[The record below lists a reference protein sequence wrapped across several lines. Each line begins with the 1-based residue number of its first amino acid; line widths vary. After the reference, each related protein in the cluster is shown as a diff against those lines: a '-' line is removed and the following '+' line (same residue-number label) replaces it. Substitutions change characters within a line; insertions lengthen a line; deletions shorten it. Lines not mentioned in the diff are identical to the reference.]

1 MVVASPH
8 TVALRENAV
17 SVLRI
22 ALHVVRIGLLVLLIL
37 QSLQMVSALRMLD
50 VPDAL
55 EVSQFLLAALV
66 FKSILLL
73 ANLGL
78 LCLAHYAVRRSR
90 PTPPSPTLRPNFNG
104 ESS

>member
-1 MVVASPH
+1 M
-8 TVALRENAV
+8 

-22 ALHVVRIGLLVLLIL
+22 ALHAVRIGLLVLLIL
-37 QSLQMVSALRMLD
+37 QALQMGSALWMLD
-50 VPDAL
+50 GPDAF
-55 EVSQFLLAALV
+55 EVSPFLLAALI

-78 LCLAHYAVRRSR
+78 LCLAHYAVRKSR
-90 PTPPSPTLRPNFNG
+90 PVPLSPAFRPNSNG

>member
-1 MVVASPH
+1 M
-8 TVALRENAV
+8 N
-17 SVLRI
+17 VLRI

-37 QSLQMVSALRMLD
+37 QSLQMVYALRMLD
-50 VPDAL
+50 GPHAS
-55 EVSQFLLAALV
+55 EVSPFLLAALV

-90 PTPPSPTLRPNFNG
+90 PAAPAPALRPTFNG
-104 ESS
+104 ESQ

>member
-1 MVVASPH
+1 M
-8 TVALRENAV
+8 N
-17 SVLRI
+17 VLRI
-22 ALHVVRIGLLVLLIL
+22 ALHGIHIGLLVLLIL
-37 QSLQMVSALRMLD
+37 QSLQMVSALQMLAG
-50 VPDAL
+50 PDAF
-55 EVSQFLLAALV
+55 EVSPFLLPALI
-66 FKSILLL
+66 FKSILLF

>member
-1 MVVASPH
+1 M
-8 TVALRENAV
+8 

-22 ALHVVRIGLLVLLIL
+22 ALHGVRIGLLLLLIL
-37 QSLQMVSALRMLD
+37 QSMQMLSALRMLD
-50 VPDAL
+50 SPDAL
-55 EVSQFLLAALV
+55 EVSPFLLAALI

-90 PTPPSPTLRPNFNG
+90 PTPPSPTLRPDFNG

>member
-1 MVVASPH
+1 M
-8 TVALRENAV
+8 

-22 ALHVVRIGLLVLLIL
+22 ALHGVRIGLLVLLIL
-37 QSLQMVSALRMLD
+37 QSLQMVSALQMLA

-55 EVSQFLLAALV
+55 EVSPFLLAALV

-90 PTPPSPTLRPNFNG
+90 PTPPSPTLRPTFNG

>member
-1 MVVASPH
+1 MVVAAAHP
-8 TVALRENAV
+8 VAIREDMV
-17 SVLRI
+17 SLLRI

-37 QSLQMVSALRMLD
+37 QSLQMGSALRMID
-50 VPDAL
+50 GPQTF
-55 EVSQFLLAALV
+55 EVSPFLLAALI

-90 PTPPSPTLRPNFNG
+90 PTPASSSLRPTCNG

>member
-1 MVVASPH
+1 M
-8 TVALRENAV
+8 

-22 ALHVVRIGLLVLLIL
+22 ALHGIRIGLLLLLIL
-37 QSLQMVSALRMLD
+37 QSLQTVSALRMID
-50 VPDAL
+50 GPEAV
-55 EVSQFLLAALV
+55 EVSPFLLAALV

-73 ANLGL
+73 VNLGL

-90 PTPPSPTLRPNFNG
+90 PKPTSHVFHPHANG

>member
-1 MVVASPH
+1 M
-8 TVALRENAV
+8 

-22 ALHVVRIGLLVLLIL
+22 ALHGVRIGLLVLLIL
-37 QSLQMVSALRMLD
+37 QSLQMLSALRMLAG
-50 VPDAL
+50 PDAFA
-55 EVSQFLLAALV
+55 VSPFLLPALV

-78 LCLAHYAVRRSR
+78 LCVAHYAVRRSR
-90 PTPPSPTLRPNFNG
+90 PTPPYPTLRPTFNG

>member
-1 MVVASPH
+1 
-8 TVALRENAV
+8 VALRENAV
-17 SVLRI
+17 SALRI
-22 ALHVVRIGLLVLLIL
+22 ALHGVRIGLLVLLIL
-37 QSLQMVSALRMLD
+37 QSLQMLSALRMLD
-50 VPDAL
+50 GPAAF
-55 EVSQFLLAALV
+55 EVSPFLLAALA

-90 PTPPSPTLRPNFNG
+90 PTPPSHALRPTING

>member
-22 ALHVVRIGLLVLLIL
+22 AQHVVRIGLLVLLIL

>member
-1 MVVASPH
+1 MSI
-8 TVALRENAV
+8 
-17 SVLRI
+17 LRI
-22 ALHVVRIGLLVLLIL
+22 ALHGVRIGLLVLLIL

-50 VPDAL
+50 GPDAF
-55 EVSQFLLAALV
+55 EVSPFLLAALV

-73 ANLGL
+73 ANFGL

-90 PTPPSPTLRPNFNG
+90 PTPPSPTLGLNFNG

>member
-1 MVVASPH
+1 MS
-8 TVALRENAV
+8 L
-17 SVLRI
+17 LRI
-22 ALHVVRIGLLVLLIL
+22 ALHGLRIVLLVLLIL

-50 VPDAL
+50 GPGAF
-55 EVSQFLLAALV
+55 EVSPFLLAALV

-90 PTPPSPTLRPNFNG
+90 PTPPSPALRPTFNG

>member
-1 MVVASPH
+1 M
-8 TVALRENAV
+8 

-22 ALHVVRIGLLVLLIL
+22 ALHGVRIGLLVLLIL
-37 QSLQMVSALRMLD
+37 QSLQMISALRMLD
-50 VPDAL
+50 GPHAF
-55 EVSQFLLAALV
+55 EVSPFLLAALV

-78 LCLAHYAVRRSR
+78 LCLTHYAVRRSR
-90 PTPPSPTLRPNFNG
+90 PTPTSPTLRPNFNG

>member
-1 MVVASPH
+1 M
-8 TVALRENAV
+8 

-22 ALHVVRIGLLVLLIL
+22 ALHGVRIGLLVLLIL
-37 QSLQMVSALRMLD
+37 QSMQMASALRMLD
-50 VPDAL
+50 GPDAL
-55 EVSQFLLAALV
+55 ELSPFLLAALV
-66 FKSILLL
+66 FKLILLL

-90 PTPPSPTLRPNFNG
+90 PTPPSPNLGPNFNG

>member
-8 TVALRENAV
+8 PLALRKNAV

-22 ALHVVRIGLLVLLIL
+22 ALHGVRLGLLVLLML
-37 QSLQMVSALRMLD
+37 QVLQMGSALQMLD
-50 VPDAL
+50 APDAF
-55 EVSQFLLAALV
+55 EVSPFLLAALV

>member
-1 MVVASPH
+1 M
-8 TVALRENAV
+8 

-22 ALHVVRIGLLVLLIL
+22 ARHGLRIGLLVLLIL
-37 QSLQMVSALRMLD
+37 QSLQVGSALRMLD
-50 VPDAL
+50 GADAL
-55 EVSQFLLAALV
+55 DVSPFLLAALV

-90 PTPPSPTLRPNFNG
+90 PTPPSPTLRPDFNG
-104 ESS
+104 ESP

>member
-1 MVVASPH
+1 MS
-8 TVALRENAV
+8 L
-17 SVLRI
+17 LRI
-22 ALHVVRIGLLVLLIL
+22 ALHVVRIALLALLIL

-50 VPDAL
+50 GPDAF
-55 EVSQFLLAALV
+55 EVSPFLLPALA
-66 FKSILLL
+66 FKSLLLL

-90 PTPPSPTLRPNFNG
+90 PAPPAPALRPNFNG

>member
-1 MVVASPH
+1 
-8 TVALRENAV
+8 V

-22 ALHVVRIGLLVLLIL
+22 ALHGVRIGLLLLLIL
-37 QSLQMVSALRMLD
+37 QSLQMASALRMLD
-50 VPDAL
+50 APAAF
-55 EVSQFLLAALV
+55 EVSPLLLAALV

-78 LCLAHYAVRRSR
+78 LCLAHYAIRRSR
-90 PTPPSPTLRPNFNG
+90 PTPPSPTLRPTING

>member
-1 MVVASPH
+1 M
-8 TVALRENAV
+8 

-22 ALHVVRIGLLVLLIL
+22 ALHGIRIGLLALLIL
-37 QSLQMVSALRMLD
+37 QSLQMVSALQMLD
-50 VPDAL
+50 APDAF
-55 EVSQFLLAALV
+55 EVSPFLLAALL

-90 PTPPSPTLRPNFNG
+90 PTPPSPALRPTFNG